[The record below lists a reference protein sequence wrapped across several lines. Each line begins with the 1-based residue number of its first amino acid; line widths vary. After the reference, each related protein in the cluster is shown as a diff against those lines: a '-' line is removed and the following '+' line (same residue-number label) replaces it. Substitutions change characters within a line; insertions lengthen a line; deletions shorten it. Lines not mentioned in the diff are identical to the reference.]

1 MVVVVVVRGFL
12 LLLLGMMVLRLLRLL
27 RLSVDVVIPAPAV
40 APAAAP
46 TTAAVVVVAVPL
58 APPHYR
64 PSLSLLSSE
73 CSWLLALWA
82 ARRFLFALFL

>member
-1 MVVVVVVRGFL
+1 VVVVVVVRGFL
-12 LLLLGMMVLRLLRLL
+12 LLLLGMMVLRLL